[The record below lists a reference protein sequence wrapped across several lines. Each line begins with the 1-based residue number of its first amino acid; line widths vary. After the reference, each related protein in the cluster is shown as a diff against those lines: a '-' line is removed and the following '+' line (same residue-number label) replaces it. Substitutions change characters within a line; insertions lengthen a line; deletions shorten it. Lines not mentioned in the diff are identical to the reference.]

1 MGCDFA
7 DVDGDLAPD
16 LIVTNLAMEAN
27 ALYVNDGRGRFDD
40 QAFARGVGRA
50 SVIDFGWGVRFFD
63 FEHDGDADCLVF
75 NGHLH
80 AGVARHDASQEYS
93 QRPKLLL
100 NDGRG
105 HFAVAGAE
113 GGPFLAQ
120 KIVGRGLITADFD
133 RDGDL
138 DLAVST
144 YHANARLLRNE
155 GARGRWLAVELV
167 GDPARRTNR
176 DAIGARLLATTAQ
189 GLRIWR
195 LLTAGEGFLSA
206 QSHALEVGLGA
217 ATHADLEI
225 RWPNGEVERF
235 PAVAADGRVRIVQG
249 RGVAERE

>member
-40 QAFARGVGRA
+40 QAFARGVGRV

-63 FEHDGDADCLVF
+63 FEHDGDADCLVL

-80 AGVARHDASQEYS
+80 AGVTQHDASQEHA
-93 QRPKLLL
+93 QRAKLLL

-113 GGPFLAQ
+113 GGPFVEQ

-138 DLAVST
+138 DLA
-144 YHANARLLRNE
+144 YNANDQAA
-155 GARGRWLAVELV
+155 GLV
-167 GDPARRTNR
+167 RRAGVPARRWIGLELRDAGRNP
-176 DAIGARLLATTAQ
+176 DAIGARVEIEA
-189 GLRIWR
+189 
-195 LLTAGEGFLSA
+195 AGRK
-206 QSHALEVGLGA
+206 QRLEVRGA
-217 ATHADLEI
+217 ASFASWNDLALLFGLDSSPRADRVLV
-225 RWPNGEVERF
+225 RWPRGELEEF
-235 PAVAADGRVRIVQG
+235 GPLDAGRYHTLRRGTG
-249 RGVAERE
+249 RPPD